1 MQVNR
6 GDPGF
11 SVLLVDDEPGY
22 CSSIRRFMRPDGL
35 SLLEANGGAAAL
47 EILSAHHVDL
57 ALVDVRMPQMDGL
70 ELLQRIRSSYP
81 DVSVIMMTSY
91 GDTATV
97 VQAVKAGATD
107 FIEKDVSVEAIRN
120 RLLQAKKFWELERD
134 NRALKSQAVSSF
146 TFDRLI
152 GESPSMARLEEVISQ
167 VGPSDASVLIEG
179 ETGSGKELVAQALHH
194 QSGRRTGPFI
204 VVDCGSISESLIES
218 ELFGHVKGAYTGAH
232 ESDMGLFRTAE
243 GGTVFLDEVGE
254 MPMFLQVKLLRVIQE
269 REVRPV
275 GSARSQ
281 HVDIRVIAATNRRL
295 DEQVKRGGFRED
307 LFYRLAVVTL
317 AVPPLRERSGDMPLL
332 SAFFLKRLRTDSTA
346 VIGVAPETMACLER
360 HVWPGNVR
368 ELENV
373 IRRALVLSKGPLLQ
387 PEDLPPDFRHG
398 KSREVE
404 LAVPE
409 TTTDRMESYEKEAV
423 LNALEKS
430 GGSRRQAARLL
441 GIGEATLYRKLRAFD
456 IK

>member
-1 MQVNR
+1 M
-6 GDPGF
+6 
-11 SVLLVDDEPGY
+11 
-22 CSSIRRFMRPDGL
+22 
-35 SLLEANGGAAAL
+35 
-47 EILSAHHVDL
+47 
-57 ALVDVRMPQMDGL
+57 
-70 ELLQRIRSSYP
+70 
-81 DVSVIMMTSY
+81 
-91 GDTATV
+91 
-97 VQAVKAGATD
+97 
-107 FIEKDVSVEAIRN
+107 
-120 RLLQAKKFWELERD
+120 
-134 NRALKSQAVSSF
+134 
-146 TFDRLI
+146 
-152 GESPSMARLEEVISQ
+152 
-167 VGPSDASVLIEG
+167 
-179 ETGSGKELVAQALHH
+179 VAQALHH

-295 DEQVKRGGFRED
+295 EEQVKRGGFRED

>member
-1 MQVNR
+1 M
-6 GDPGF
+6 
-11 SVLLVDDEPGY
+11 LVDDEPGY

-152 GESPSMARLEEVISQ
+152 GESPSMARLKEVISQ

-295 DEQVKRGGFRED
+295 EEQVKRGGFRED

>member
-1 MQVNR
+1 
-6 GDPGF
+6 
-11 SVLLVDDEPGY
+11 
-22 CSSIRRFMRPDGL
+22 
-35 SLLEANGGAAAL
+35 
-47 EILSAHHVDL
+47 
-57 ALVDVRMPQMDGL
+57 MDGL

-152 GESPSMARLEEVISQ
+152 GESPSMARLKEVISQ

-295 DEQVKRGGFRED
+295 EEQVKRGGFRED

>member
-295 DEQVKRGGFRED
+295 EEQVKRGGFRED

>member
-152 GESPSMARLEEVISQ
+152 GESPSMARLKEVISQ

-295 DEQVKRGGFRED
+295 EEQVKRGGFRED

>member
-1 MQVNR
+1 MQVNQ
-6 GDPGF
+6 GDLGF
-11 SVLLVDDEPGY
+11 TVLLVDDEPGF
-22 CSSIRRFMRPDGL
+22 CASIRRFMRPDGL
-35 SLLEANGGAAAL
+35 SLLEANGGEAAL
-47 EILSAHHVDL
+47 EILSRHHVDV
-57 ALVDVRMPQMDGL
+57 ALVDIRMPQMDGL
-70 ELLQRIRSSYP
+70 ELLLRIRSSYP

-91 GDTATV
+91 GDTATI

-120 RLLQAKKFWELERD
+120 RLLQAKKIWELERD
-134 NRALKSQAVSSF
+134 NRALKAQAVCSF
-146 TFDRLI
+146 SFDRLI
-152 GESPSMARLEEVISQ
+152 GESPSMARLKEVISQ

-194 QSGRRTGPFI
+194 QSSRRTGPFI

-232 ESDMGLFRTAE
+232 ESDMGLFRSAE

-317 AVPPLRERSGDMPLL
+317 AVPPLRERSGDMPPL
-332 SAFFLKRLRTDSTA
+332 SAFFLKRLRNDATA
-346 VIGVAPETMACLER
+346 VQGIAPETMACLER

-398 KSREVE
+398 KLREAEV
-404 LAVPE
+404 AVAE
-409 TTTDRMESYEKEAV
+409 TTKDRLESYEKEAV

-441 GIGEATLYRKLRAFD
+441 GIGEATLYRKLKAFD